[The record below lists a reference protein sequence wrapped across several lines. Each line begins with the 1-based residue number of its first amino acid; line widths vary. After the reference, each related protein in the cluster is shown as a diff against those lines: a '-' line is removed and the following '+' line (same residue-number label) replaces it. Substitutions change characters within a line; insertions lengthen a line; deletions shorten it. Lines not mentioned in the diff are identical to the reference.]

1 MKIAAWPERP
11 GGDRADSD
19 RAQLRS
25 LRGAGVTVES
35 VLEVSV
41 VVDVAA
47 GVVLLSV
54 AFASAGV
61 VADTAVSAG
70 VVDVDIGVL
79 AVVDDESVDCA
90 TAAPMPA
97 SSAAAAARADNFF

>member
-1 MKIAAWPERP
+1 MKIAARSGRP
-11 GGDRADSD
+11 GGDRAD
-19 RAQLRS
+19 RGGVQLRS
-25 LRGAGVTVES
+25 LRGAGVAVES

-47 GVVLLSV
+47 GVVLFSV
-54 AFASAGV
+54 AFGSAGV
-61 VADTAVSAG
+61 IAGAAAFAG
-70 VVDVDIGVL
+70 VVCVVVL